1 MKPWLQKKTCSVMTC
16 CNFHTFS
23 ETHWAKSLGLYRY
36 KLREHVVGRFNFEMA
51 GFEVRNISYCMR
63 MKKGGKA

>member
-23 ETHWAKSLGLYRY
+23 ETHWTKSLGLYRY
-36 KLREHVVGRFNFEMA
+36 KLREHVVGKFNFEMT

>member
-1 MKPWLQKKTCSVMTC
+1 MNPWLQKKTCSVLTFIT
-16 CNFHTFS
+16 FHTFS

-36 KLREHVVGRFNFEMA
+36 KLREHVMGKFNFEMA
-51 GFEVRNISYCMR
+51 GFEVLNISYCLR